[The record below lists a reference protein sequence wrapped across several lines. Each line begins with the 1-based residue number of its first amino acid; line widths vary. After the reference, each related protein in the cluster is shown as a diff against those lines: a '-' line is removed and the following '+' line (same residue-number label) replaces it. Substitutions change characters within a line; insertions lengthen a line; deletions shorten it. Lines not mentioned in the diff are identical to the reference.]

1 MGQRRLAA
9 ALCQHP
15 LFLLWYVFG
24 PVSDHYYRWLRLRLS
39 RVSRQTDAVLPAA
52 DPTDDHAGGD
62 DGTEHDDPQTVRSA
76 QYPDRRDDA
85 LFCLSVWRVLDASG
99 VPQYSA

>member
-9 ALCQHP
+9 AVCQYH
-15 LFLLWYVFG
+15 FLLVWHVFG
-24 PVSDHYYRWLRLRLS
+24 PVSDDYDCWLRLCLS

-62 DGTEHDDPQTVRSA
+62 DGAEHDDPQTVRSA